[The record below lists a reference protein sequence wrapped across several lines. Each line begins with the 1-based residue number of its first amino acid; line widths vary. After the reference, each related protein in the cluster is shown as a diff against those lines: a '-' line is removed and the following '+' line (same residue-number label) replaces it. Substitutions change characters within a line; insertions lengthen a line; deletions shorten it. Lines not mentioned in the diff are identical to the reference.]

1 MSICLVV
8 RCTKCK
14 VDEKDFPGVLWHG
27 DKVLPVALFSVVHY
41 IYQQITENI
50 ENVLPHEQK
59 PHTPICLH
67 VLRLTTLLVRR
78 RHPQIKRVLWIHWP
92 SFSYISRGS
101 TWILHLDE
109 VAGCHVKTYSMFDK
123 TNWHCSIHLRKKDD
137 FDRLFGWAVPIKID
151 GFLNPMWNGKL
162 LDLYCYVD
170 VKI

>member
-1 MSICLVV
+1 MQG
-8 RCTKCK
+8 RR
-14 VDEKDFPGVLWHG
+14 ER
-27 DKVLPVALFSVVHY
+27 FSGCFVTRRQSASCRSVFGRPLHLSTNHRKHRKRTT
-41 IYQQITENI
+41 I
-50 ENVLPHEQK
+50 HEQK

-151 GFLNPMWNGKL
+151 GFLNPLWNEKL
-162 LDLYCYVD
+162 LDLYC
-170 VKI
+170 